1 MQRAA
6 PQAYRPAG
14 IDEMIDADGLVRPHY
29 RALVDAL
36 TAMPDAE
43 QARRQGQAEQYLRE
57 AGVYYR
63 DTAEGAG
70 ATGAEHA
77 WPLAFLPLVID
88 AAEWQ
93 GLEAALIQRVRFL
106 ERLLAD
112 VYGDRTIVA
121 KGLLPGTVLA
131 ANPEFLHP
139 LADQA
144 HNGLPLLGF
153 VAMDLMRGGDGV
165 WRILGDRTQAPSG
178 AGFALEN
185 RVATARAFPEP
196 LRDGQVRRLA
206 GFFQAFRDAL
216 HARNAALGGESIG
229 ILSPGLMSETSYE
242 HAYLARYLGFQLV
255 EGGDLTVRDDRVFVR
270 SVEGDRPLAVLWRR
284 LDADFADPVELNG
297 ESRIGTPGLSRTV
310 RAGNLLMVNA
320 LGSGFLEDPSL
331 APFMDTLAERL
342 IGETLVLRPAE
353 RQSTPSTA
361 PVLSAGA
368 LSPRP
373 VTLRVFLA
381 RGRERWHV
389 MPGGF
394 ARVAENAL
402 PGAAIRAGGRSVDVW
417 VLSDGPRSDLT
428 LLSRDAVF
436 SRRLPGALPARAAD
450 NLFWLGRQ
458 VERLEQA
465 SRIMRTHQGRL
476 ADASPMAE
484 VDGALR
490 GALKRFG
497 LEADK
502 PLPGLAVLAGQAC
515 DIAARIR
522 DRFSP
527 DGWRVLSEIPPLLAK
542 ARPATH
548 VEAAAVANGILGR
561 LSGFTG
567 LVDENMYRLNGW
579 RFLQC
584 GRRIERGIA
593 FCESLADLVAP
604 DLGDEALDA
613 ILELADSRLTYR
625 RRYSVELWRHAV
637 LDLAV
642 LDPLNPR
649 SATALAEELDTI
661 IHALPGFQA
670 GEPLTQPGRRIARLA
685 VRLRTADPREVDAA
699 FLKRVAQDMRDI
711 SELLSER
718 YFAPVETRPS
728 AYGGSTVE

>member
-1 MQRAA
+1 MVDG
-6 PQAYRPAG
+6 AG
-14 IDEMIDADGLVRPHY
+14 VVRPHY
-29 RALVDAL
+29 RAVVDTL
-36 TAMPDAE
+36 MAMPEAE
-43 QARRQGQAEQYLRE
+43 RAIRQGQAEQYLRE

-63 DTAEGAG
+63 DAAEGAG
-70 ATGAEHA
+70 ATAAEHA

-88 AAEWQ
+88 SAEWR
-93 GLEAALIQRVRFL
+93 GLEAALIQRARFL
-106 ERLLAD
+106 ESLMAD
-112 VYGDRTIVA
+112 VYGPRDVVA
-121 KGLLPGTVLA
+121 EGLLPGTVLA
-131 ANPEFLHP
+131 ANREFLHP
-139 LADQA
+139 LANQA
-144 HNGLPLLGF
+144 TNGLPLLGF
-153 VAMDLMRGGDGV
+153 IAMDLTRGADGV
-165 WRILGDRTQAPSG
+165 WRLIGDRTQAPSG

-185 RVATARAFPEP
+185 RVATARAFPEL

-206 GFFQAFRDAL
+206 GFFHAFRDAL
-216 HARNAALGGESIG
+216 QRRNASLGGESIG

-270 SVEGDRPLAVLWRR
+270 SVDGDRPLAVLWRR

-297 ESRIGTPGLSRTV
+297 ESRIGTPGLCRTV
-310 RAGNLLMVNA
+310 RAGHLMVVNA

-331 APFMDTLAERL
+331 APYMDDLATRL
-342 IGETLVLRPAE
+342 IGEQLLLRPAAPGAA
-353 RQSTPSTA
+353 SSTA
-361 PVLSAGA
+361 PVLAGGI

-381 RGRERWHV
+381 RGRDGWHA

-394 ARVAENAL
+394 ARVADGTL

-417 VLSDGPRSDLT
+417 VLSDGPRPDMT

-465 SRIMRTHQGRL
+465 SRVMRLHQGRL
-476 ADASPMAE
+476 ADAAPSAQ
-484 VDGALR
+484 VDAALQV
-490 GALKRFG
+490 ALVRFG
-497 LEADK
+497 MEAAS
-502 PLPGLAVLAGQAC
+502 PLPGLAGLAGTAC

-527 DGWRVLSEIPPLLAK
+527 DGWRVLSEIPPLLAQ
-542 ARPATH
+542 ARPTTH
-548 VEAAAVANGILGR
+548 AEAAALANRILGQ

-593 FCESLADLVAP
+593 FCESLAELVRP

-625 RRYSVELWRHAV
+625 RRYSVELWRNAV

-649 SATALAEELDTI
+649 SVTALAEELDAI

-685 VRLRTADPREVDAA
+685 VRLRTADPREVDAN

-718 YFAPVETRPS
+718 YFAPVATGPVP
-728 AYGGSTVE
+728 YGGSTVE